1 MLDLNASDRQMA
13 LNEVKVLAKMDHP
26 NIVAYHDS
34 FEKGKL
40 YSTIFYS
47 TSSSITQRSKMASM
61 YLQSDPKGSERF
73 LKSGCDSQMS
83 QATPTR
89 FSMLFKHNYSKHF

>member
-34 FEKGKL
+34 FEKG
-40 YSTIFYS
+40 TIYNPA
-47 TSSSITQRSKMASM
+47 KN
-61 YLQSDPKGSERF
+61 PKS
-73 LKSGCDSQMS
+73 
-83 QATPTR
+83 
-89 FSMLFKHNYSKHF
+89 H

>member
-34 FEKGKL
+34 FEKGTNCVHVCI
-40 YSTIFYS
+40 YVHVYT
-47 TSSSITQRSKMASM
+47 
-61 YLQSDPKGSERF
+61 YLCTY
-73 LKSGCDSQMS
+73 LV
-83 QATPTR
+83 
-89 FSMLFKHNYSKHF
+89 

>member
-34 FEKGKL
+34 FEKGTI
-40 YSTIFYS
+40 YSTIFSFVLRYS
-47 TSSSITQRSKMASM
+47 VRYLLM
-61 YLQSDPKGSERF
+61 YILG
-73 LKSGCDSQMS
+73 
-83 QATPTR
+83 
-89 FSMLFKHNYSKHF
+89 

>member
-34 FEKGKL
+34 FEKDGIL
-40 YSTIFYS
+40 MI
-47 TSSSITQRSKMASM
+47 
-61 YLQSDPKGSERF
+61 EV
-73 LKSGCDSQMS
+73 
-83 QATPTR
+83 TPVL
-89 FSMLFKHNYSKHF
+89 LFP

>member
-34 FEKGKL
+34 FEKG
-40 YSTIFYS
+40 TIY
-47 TSSSITQRSKMASM
+47 SM
-61 YLQSDPKGSERF
+61 YN
-73 LKSGCDSQMS
+73 
-83 QATPTR
+83 
-89 FSMLFKHNYSKHF
+89 LFTVHPLVLRNAVRW

>member
-34 FEKGKL
+34 FEKG
-40 YSTIFYS
+40 TVH
-47 TSSSITQRSKMASM
+47 
-61 YLQSDPKGSERF
+61 F
-73 LKSGCDSQMS
+73 LTVHPLVLRKQ
-83 QATPTR
+83 
-89 FSMLFKHNYSKHF
+89 

>member
-34 FEKGKL
+34 FEKGTL
-40 YSTIFYS
+40 YSMTIHGLLNRWTDIF
-47 TSSSITQRSKMASM
+47 ILPR
-61 YLQSDPKGSERF
+61 PI
-73 LKSGCDSQMS
+73 
-83 QATPTR
+83 
-89 FSMLFKHNYSKHF
+89 

>member
-34 FEKGKL
+34 FEKGTIFQ
-40 YSTIFYS
+40 STIFYS
-47 TSSSITQRSKMASM
+47 TSSVLRNAMK
-61 YLQSDPKGSERF
+61 P
-73 LKSGCDSQMS
+73 
-83 QATPTR
+83 
-89 FSMLFKHNYSKHF
+89 